1 MKKYICIIILILIV
15 VNLSF
20 SQDLREIIP
29 QDYQLIETMDF
40 FQLDKVRTS
49 DRKLAFTENDIMGSP
64 FLNDEFIQGTLY
76 TTSKHK
82 YMDLPLRYNAYQ
94 DQLEFKTSDGQLKA
108 LSKPEIVEKVVF
120 GDYNMVYIPFAYAK
134 KIHHGFFIV
143 LEEGKASLYSR
154 SEIIFNK
161 AEKPAAYQ
169 EAQPARFVLKP
180 NAYYI
185 KIGLAEAKKVDR
197 KKELIDVFP
206 DHNNEIETFIKKHK
220 IKASKPENLIKL
232 VKYYNAL

>member
-1 MKKYICIIILILIV
+1 MKKYTCIIVLILII

-29 QDYQLIETMDF
+29 QDYQLTETMEF
-40 FQLDKVRTS
+40 FQLDKVRTKE
-49 DRKLAFTENDIMGSP
+49 RKPAFTENDIVGSP
-64 FLNDEFIQGTLY
+64 FLNDEFVQGTVY
-76 TTSKHK
+76 TTTKQK
-82 YMDLPLRYNAYQ
+82 YIDLPIRYNAYQ
-94 DQLEFKTSDGQLKA
+94 DQLEFITSNGQLQA
-108 LSKPEIVEKVVF
+108 LSKPEIVEKIDF
-120 GDYNMVYIPFAYAK
+120 GAYNMVYIPFANAK